1 MRWCLLRLLPC
12 LALAVAS
19 HLHAAEKVVFPYEAT
34 VEAKET
40 FLRSGPG
47 KTKYYPTGKL
57 KQGAKV
63 TVQRHDPGNWHMVF
77 PPEGSFSWVP
87 AKAVNR
93 TKDRR
98 GTINADRIDVFP
110 GTFESDLRE
119 YPQRMLNERDEVQ
132 ILDEAKLPPVSGNGP
147 DELWYKIV
155 PPRGEWRWIWGSDLS
170 PPPRPSDK
178 GDPADPFAVEPVARR
193 PTKPVTPTFDDT
205 DDLLE
210 RPGSR
215 PAARDYL
222 DNDDAIPR
230 RPPPGASGIAESPQ
244 VRRQGKVTAESA
256 APTTAKTK
264 AKRSAAKADELERLD
279 ARLRAIL
286 QKAPLEWD
294 LDDLERD
301 YIHLRAEAEGTDL
314 VAMIDARLGRFAGY
328 RKTRAEEAEVA
339 RIAEET
345 SRRDA
350 ELAEQQR
357 RHEFRVA
364 AARQMLFDG
373 AGIVQRS
380 ALDRRAGPKYA
391 LVAPSGKVTAYLV
404 PAAGVDLEA
413 WVGRSAGVSGP
424 RAANPDLKADVI
436 TVRSLSPVRL
446 AP

>member
-1 MRWCLLRLLPC
+1 MRWCLFRLLPC
-12 LALAVAS
+12 LALALTS

-34 VEAKET
+34 VEAKEAYV
-40 FLRSGPG
+40 RSGPG
-47 KTKYYPTGKL
+47 TTKYYPTGKL
-57 KQGAKV
+57 KQGTKV
-63 TVQRHDPGNWHMVF
+63 TVQRHDPGWHMIF

-87 AKAVNR
+87 ARSVER
-93 TKDRR
+93 TAKDR
-98 GTINADRIDVFP
+98 GTIIGNDVFVFV
-110 GTFESDLRE
+110 GSFESDIRE
-119 YPQRMLNERDEVQ
+119 YSQRSLNERDEVQ
-132 ILDEAKLPPVSGNGP
+132 ILAEKKLPPVAGNGP

-155 PPRGEWRWIWGSDLS
+155 PPRGEWRWIYGPDLS

-178 GDPADPFAVEPVARR
+178 SDPADPFAVEPVARR
-193 PTKPVTPTFDDT
+193 PATPVKPTFDDT
-205 DDLLE
+205 EDRLAG
-210 RPGSR
+210 PGSQ
-215 PAARDYL
+215 PATREYL
-222 DNDDAIPR
+222 DNDDALPR
-230 RPPPGASGIAESPQ
+230 RPQGGESGVADRPL
-244 VRRQGKVTAESA
+244 VRRQGKVATESP
-256 APTTAKTK
+256 APVTAKTK

-279 ARLRAIL
+279 ARLRSIL
-286 QKAPLEWD
+286 EKAPLEWD

-314 VAMIDARLGRFAGY
+314 ASMIDARLARFAGY
-328 RKTRAEEAEVA
+328 RKTRAEQEEVA

-350 ELAEQQR
+350 ELADRQR

-404 PAAGVDLEA
+404 PAPGVDLEA
-413 WVGRSAGVSGP
+413 WVGRSAGVSGA
-424 RAANPDLKADVI
+424 RAQNPDLKADVI